1 MNHDFLEKYD
11 KIQDIPFDKTIELF
25 QSNNSIILI
34 FNYKEPK
41 SVEEEKNETSKK
53 IPKNKTIKTL
63 SKNYKNQI
71 KKIF

>member
-1 MNHDFLEKYD
+1 MEKFD

-41 SVEEEKNETSKK
+41 NIEEEKNETPKK
-53 IPKNKTIKTL
+53 IPKNKTYKHVRFNLKQSNKTL
-63 SKNYKNQI
+63 
-71 KKIF
+71 KKTT